1 MCMCDL
7 NPNLETHP
15 SLVRITNWRPEQL
28 VVLLWRC
35 NLNIPALLLEALKR
49 PLNSPKPKTLN
60 PTPETL
66 NPWSLKRDLPE
77 NLEDL
82 ALLGP
87 GQLRSA
93 VLGKIVLGA
102 FWPPAFRV

>member
-1 MCMCDL
+1 MQHASWEPDLGSSLYKGAVMCMCDL

-60 PTPETL
+60 PKPETL
-66 NPWSLKRDLPE
+66 NPKP
-77 NLEDL
+77 
-82 ALLGP
+82 
-87 GQLRSA
+87 
-93 VLGKIVLGA
+93 
-102 FWPPAFRV
+102 